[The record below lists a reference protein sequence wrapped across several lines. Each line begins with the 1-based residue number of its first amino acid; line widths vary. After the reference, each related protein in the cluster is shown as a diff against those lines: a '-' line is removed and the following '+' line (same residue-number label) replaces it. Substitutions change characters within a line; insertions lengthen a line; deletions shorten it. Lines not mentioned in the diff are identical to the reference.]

1 MCVPLFATSLSLSVC
16 PNAEEALGYLGY
28 AGQDLHAEMVA
39 RLEGAAAKCASFA
52 PKGAFAVF
60 EDGPGLERVLVG
72 ADIARHVEG
81 AKAVALLAVTL
92 GHESERVIRRET
104 ALSAAEGMLVDAMA
118 SSMAEAAVEALH
130 AEVAAW
136 ARERGLQAGGRFSPG
151 YGDMPLS
158 VQPALLDALDAARR
172 LGVSVTDAF
181 MLAPAKSVTAVVGL
195 FDPECA
201 PQARLFAQDC
211 ETCTMAGACLLK
223 RQGRTCHGG
232 RSE

>member
-1 MCVPLFATSLSLSVC
+1 
-16 PNAEEALGYLGY
+16 
-28 AGQDLHAEMVA
+28 MVA
-39 RLEGAAAKCASFA
+39 RLEKAVAKCASFA
-52 PKGAFAVF
+52 PKGTFAVF
-60 EDGPGLERVLVG
+60 EDGRGLERVLVG
-72 ADIARHVEG
+72 EDVARHVEG

-104 ALSAAEGMLVDAMA
+104 ALSAADGMLVDAMA

-136 ARERGLQAGGRFSPG
+136 ARGRGLRAGGRFSPG

-181 MLAPAKSVTAVVGL
+181 MLTPAKSVTAVVGL
-195 FDPECA
+195 FDPEYA
-201 PQARLFAQDC
+201 PQTQLSAQDC
-211 ETCTMAGACLLK
+211 ETCTMAGVCLLK
-223 RQGRTCHGG
+223 QQGRTCHGS